1 MPFPLPLLPGWDLS
15 HFPSSGSNPKPG
27 PSRPPSAL
35 PPDSLKA
42 GVVWEEFRHG
52 RRWGWDRRKRRKGGD
67 LYTELCAGSAGR
79 RAKAV
84 QDACPGGAPQS
95 HSTPPTSCSRPAV
108 LQAALPLSPLP
119 SPQGCTQRI
128 KTTIGLYMT
137 PSGDVDFLSCPLEV
151 SCSHLG
157 HDQSPK
163 FPDPSMLAEPGTLSL
178 ESTLLPPPPPRPGRP
193 VGHQAP
199 AENMAVWYQGKHC
212 T

>member
-1 MPFPLPLLPGWDLS
+1 MEGGGGGTEENGGKEVICTQSYVLAQ
-15 HFPSSGSNPKPG
+15 
-27 PSRPPSAL
+27 R
-35 PPDSLKA
+35 A
-42 GVVWEEFRHG
+42 GVPRLS
-52 RRWGWDRRKRRKGGD
+52 RTPAR
-67 LYTELCAGSAGR
+67 
-79 RAKAV
+79 
-84 QDACPGGAPQS
+84 GAPPNL
-95 HSTPPTSCSRPAV
+95 TRPPPTSCSRPAV